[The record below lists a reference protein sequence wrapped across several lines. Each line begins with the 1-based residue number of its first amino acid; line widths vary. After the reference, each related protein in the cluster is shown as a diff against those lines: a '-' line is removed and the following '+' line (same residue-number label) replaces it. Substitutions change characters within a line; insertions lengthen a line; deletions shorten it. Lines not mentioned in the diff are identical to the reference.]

1 MARKAMN
8 VFSLSFLDAMTCGF
22 GAVILFFM
30 IINANIDLRREDT
43 LVDLASEVDRMEL
56 KVLTGRKN
64 LVELKED
71 LVRMIEQWAFIRDRR
86 EQISGEIE
94 AMEAE
99 ADALEADEATREEII
114 ERLRAELEQLETE
127 TRRLADARST
137 PQVQGDRLRSFT
149 GDGNR
154 QYLTGLRMGG
164 ERVVILVDA
173 STSMLDRTIVN
184 IIRRRNM
191 SALQQLRA
199 PKWRQVVDTL
209 DWLTTQIPPGTQI
222 QIFAFNDTAWT
233 LLDGTEGRWHT
244 VVDGSLL
251 DTAVAKLGDTVP
263 AGPTSLH
270 AAFAAMRP
278 LDPRPDNIY
287 LLVDGLPTMGEIPPN
302 RAGVTGEERR
312 GHLQRAVRELPFN
325 VPVNVILYAME
336 GDPYAAPMY
345 WELAISTGGS
355 MMGPPRRTG
364 HEEIPPRH
372 RNGQPLLSRRGLLR
386 FRRRRP
392 AAGDRQDLR
401 AHPAGREP
409 CGTGGPDRQV

>member
-43 LVDLASEVDRMEL
+43 LVNLASEVDRMEL

-71 LVRMIEQWAFIRDRR
+71 LARLIEQWAFIRDRR
-86 EQISGEIE
+86 EAIAEELQ

-99 ADALEADEATREEII
+99 SDSIDSDQATREEII

-127 TRRLADARST
+127 TQRLADARMT
-137 PQVQGDRLRSFT
+137 PQVQGDRVRSFI

-173 STSMLDRTIVN
+173 STSMLDRTLVN

-191 SALQQLRA
+191 SAAQQLGA

-209 DWLTTQIPPGTQI
+209 DWLTTQIQPGTDI
-222 QIFAFNDTAWT
+222 QIFAFNDTAWS
-233 LLDGTEGRWHT
+233 LLEGTGGLWHT

-251 DTAVAKLGDTVP
+251 DEAVANLGNTIP
-263 AGPTSLH
+263 TGPTSLH

-302 RAGVTGEERR
+302 RAGVTGEERQR
-312 GHLQRAVRELPFN
+312 HMQRAVRELPFN

-336 GDPYAAPMY
+336 GDPYAAPLY
-345 WELAISTGGS
+345 WELAIITGGS
-355 MMGPPRRTG
+355 MMAPSEDWP
-364 HEEIPPRH
+364 
-372 RNGQPLLSRRGLLR
+372 
-386 FRRRRP
+386 
-392 AAGDRQDLR
+392 
-401 AHPAGREP
+401 
-409 CGTGGPDRQV
+409 